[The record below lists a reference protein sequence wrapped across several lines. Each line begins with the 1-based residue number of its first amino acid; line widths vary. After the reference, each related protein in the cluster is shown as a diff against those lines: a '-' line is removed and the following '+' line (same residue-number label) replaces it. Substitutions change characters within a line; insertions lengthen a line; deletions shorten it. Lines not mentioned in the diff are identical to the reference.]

1 MSGLAAAGTPRRVPP
16 ASRMRIRLYRW
27 RRFIPP
33 LVALVLFVGLWQFGV
48 FHALLHVEAYTLAYP
63 SAILDALLEESDSLL
78 SQSVVTLTEALVGY
92 VLGSAIGLGLAVLFV
107 RFNTLRQILE
117 PVANGINS
125 VPIVAIAPLM
135 VLYFG
140 SGQPSKIAIVTIMTL
155 APMAVIAFK
164 GLSALEPNTLEL
176 MHAYAS
182 SEVTILRK
190 LRLPSSLPY
199 VFQALKL
206 NVTLALIGAIV
217 GEFFSSQGGLGFFM
231 NHALVTFQIPVAWAI
246 MLIAGASGVVM
257 FLLVSLVERLVI
269 PWHASFR
276 LEPARADS

>member
-1 MSGLAAAGTPRRVPP
+1 MASATVASPARRPTAVRVR
-16 ASRMRIRLYRW
+16 ARLHRMRRL
-27 RRFIPP
+27 FPP
-33 LVALVLFVGLWQFGV
+33 LVALLLFIGLWQVGV
-48 FHALLHVEAYTLAYP
+48 FHALLHVQAYTLAYP
-63 SAILDALLEESDSLL
+63 SAILEALAEDADALFA
-78 SQSVVTLTEALVGY
+78 QAVVTLTEALVGY
-92 VLGSAIGLGLAVLFV
+92 ALGSAIGLGLAITFV
-107 RFNTLRQILE
+107 RFDTARRVLAPI
-117 PVANGINS
+117 ANGINS

-164 GLSALEPNTLEL
+164 GLVQLEPSTLEL
-176 MHAYAS
+176 MHAFAS
-182 SEVTILRK
+182 SDATILRK
-190 LRLPSSLPY
+190 LRLPSSLPF

-231 NHALVTFQIPVAWAI
+231 NHALVTYQIPVAWAI
-246 MLIAGASGVVM
+246 MIIAGAAGVAM
-257 FLLVSLVERLVI
+257 FLVVSMIERLVI

-276 LEPARADS
+276 PEPSSSPEG